1 MPRAYTYHITLNL
14 PGESAIT
21 LPTTTST
28 KAVADSIN
36 RQLKTPFISHHTVS
50 NLTNRRQVVSKSR
63 YGFIHI
69 DKKEATPPD
78 PSKTHLSS
86 ILLNRCI

>member
-1 MPRAYTYHITLNL
+1 MPRAYTYNVTLNL
-14 PGESAIT
+14 AGESAIT

-36 RQLKTPFISHHTVS
+36 RHLKTPFISHHTVS

-69 DKKEATPPD
+69 DKKEVTPHD
-78 PSKTHLSS
+78 PSKNTFKQY
-86 ILLNRCI
+86 ITE